1 MIQRIQS
8 IYLLAASLVLFAL
21 FLFPMVNNLIL
32 NGHADSITVAGIYE
46 VINGVRTKTS
56 SLVLLSVATVVAALL
71 PLAGIF
77 LYKDRKKQVSYC
89 YIVIVLL
96 IGFSFYSAE
105 TVKTI
110 VGNITLQPENYGIG
124 IILPSLA
131 IVLLFLGIRNINR
144 DEKLVRSA
152 DRLR

>member
-8 IYLLAASLVLFAL
+8 VYLLAAGLVLFAL

-32 NGHADSITVAGIYE
+32 NGHADNIMVTGIYE

-56 SLVLLSVATVVAALL
+56 SFILLSLATVAAGLL
-71 PLAGIF
+71 PLSGIF
-77 LYKDRKKQVSYC
+77 MYKNRKQQSSYC

-110 VGNITLQPENYGIG
+110 AGNITLRPENYGLG

-131 IVLLFLGIRNINR
+131 IVLIFFAIRSINK